1 MSLYTS
7 NTTKS
12 KDDLLIARD
21 DKNNYYYSYDNKVGE
36 SSFSNLNNVKPMPIM
51 IPNQVQNFY
60 ISGSS
65 GSGKST
71 FCAEIVAELIE
82 ILGISDGESSNKSKK
97 IENIFFLSIQN
108 EDDPA
113 FSKLQKLTVK
123 RHIENPYN
131 KKIEEYKEPIFINL
145 DINNPEIYSLPLEY
159 FRNSVFILDDFDT
172 LEKDIEKMMNLFVR
186 KLITVGRKQNIN
198 VFILKHKTMNAH
210 KTSEIIMEARSIVLF
225 PKFNIRDSNKF
236 LENYLHF
243 NKKELESIRKELD
256 SRYLFIHKTVPNL
269 MIANNFIKLL

>member
-1 MSLYTS
+1 M
-7 NTTKS
+7 S

-21 DKNNYYYSYDNKVGE
+21 NTHNYYYSYDNKIGE
-36 SSFSNLNNVKPMPIM
+36 SSFTNLNNVKPLPIM
-51 IPNQVQNFY
+51 IPNQVQNYY

-71 FCAEIVAELIE
+71 FCSEIVSELID
-82 ILGISDGESSNKSKK
+82 ILGISDGESNKTKK

-145 DINNPEIYSLPLEY
+145 DINNNEIYALPLEY
-159 FRNSVFILDDFDT
+159 FKNSVFILDDFDT
-172 LEKDIEKMMNLFVR
+172 LEKDIEKMMNLFLR
-186 KLITVGRKQNIN
+186 KLITVGRKLNIN

-243 NKKELESIRKELD
+243 NKKELEAIRKELD